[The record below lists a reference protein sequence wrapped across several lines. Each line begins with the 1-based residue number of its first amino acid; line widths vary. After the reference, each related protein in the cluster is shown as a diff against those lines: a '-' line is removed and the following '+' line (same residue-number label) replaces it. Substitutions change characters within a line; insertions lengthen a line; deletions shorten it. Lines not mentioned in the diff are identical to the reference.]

1 MSMTTVRLRP
11 KTHKVLK
18 ELAEMTGESIQD
30 ALERAVEDRQR
41 RLYLEGLNADYAAL
55 RRDPK
60 AWAEFQKENALWDVT
75 NEDGLDTV

>member
-1 MSMTTVRLRP
+1 
-11 KTHKVLK
+11 
-18 ELAEMTGESIQD
+18 MTGESIQD